1 MNGQI
6 VKQLDAMLALKVVG
20 DDCGT
25 ATWVFDAKHGEG
37 SIKML
42 ESSEGLI
49 EQECSY
55 CDNENCLLYLCLL
68 SYFYLQN

>member
-25 ATWVFDAKHGEG
+25 VTWVFDAKHGEG
-37 SIKML
+37 SIKLL

-49 EQECSY
+49 
-55 CDNENCLLYLCLL
+55 
-68 SYFYLQN
+68 